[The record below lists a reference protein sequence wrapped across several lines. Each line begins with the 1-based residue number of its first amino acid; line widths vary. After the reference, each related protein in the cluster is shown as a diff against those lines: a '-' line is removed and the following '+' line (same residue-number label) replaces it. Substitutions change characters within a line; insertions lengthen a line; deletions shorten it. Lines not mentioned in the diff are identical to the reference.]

1 MSEAT
6 GLSIVIEAKN
16 ALAVFTQPDHIESI
30 LQQVEKE
37 VNSFVPDVST
47 KKGRDAIASLGLK
60 VAKTKTYL
68 DGLGKDLV
76 TEYKEV
82 PKKIDAS
89 RKTVRDR
96 LDALKEKVLLPKLEF
111 EAEQERLKLEAER
124 IAAEEAYSAMWQEA
138 HDMDAV
144 ITIRIAEKAAAK
156 KESDHEMALLM
167 NDAFDRDAKAK
178 ADEVERLR
186 KAHEEFIAQQA
197 AEKAKRETEEKAKR
211 DIEAA
216 LQREADLKAL
226 VALSTA
232 NRIAADRQAEKDRI
246 DAANKAEA
254 DRLAAAQ
261 KAEREKQ
268 EAIAAEQRK
277 AQEAADRIKREAQ
290 QKEDAR
296 LAEEKRVADEA
307 AKRAADKAHQAEVNN
322 AAIAVLTKAGIDAE
336 CAKACVI
343 AIIKNQVAQS
353 FLNQQ
358 PPIQINY

>member
-47 KKGRDAIASLGLK
+47 KKGRDAIAFLGLK

-96 LDALKEKVLLPKLEF
+96 LDALKEKVLLPKLEY
-111 EAEQERLKLEAER
+111 EAEQER
-124 IAAEEAYSAMWQEA
+124 IAAEAAYAAMWQEA
-138 HDMDAV
+138 HEMDAR
-144 ITIRIAEKAAAK
+144 ITAERAAK

-178 ADEVERLR
+178 ADEIERLR

-197 AEKAKRETEEKAKR
+197 AEKAKREVEEKAR
-211 DIEAA
+211 QEVAA
-216 LQREADLKAL
+216 AEQRERDAKLAQER
-226 VALSTA
+226 AEQTA
-232 NRIAADRQAEKDRI
+232 K
-246 DAANKAEA
+246 DAAAKAERDA
-254 DRLAAAQ
+254 KELA
-261 KAEREKQ
+261 ERVGREKQ
-268 EAIAAEQRK
+268 EAIDAEKRK
-277 AQEAADRIKREAQ
+277 AQQEAERVQREAK
-290 QKEDAR
+290 QKEDVR

-307 AKRAADKAHQAEVNN
+307 AARAANEAHRKTVGTAVVNGLIEH
-322 AAIAVLTKAGIDAE
+322 AGLTREQAIATL
-336 CAKACVI
+336 CA
-343 AIIKNQVAQS
+343 IKDSKIPHTN
-353 FLNQQ
+353 
-358 PPIQINY
+358 IHY

>member
-96 LDALKEKVLLPKLEF
+96 LDALKEKVLLPKLEY
-111 EAEQERLKLEAER
+111 EAEQER
-124 IAAEEAYSAMWQEA
+124 IAAEAAYAAMWQEA
-138 HDMDAV
+138 HEMDAS
-144 ITIRIAEKAAAK
+144 ITAERLVK

-167 NDAFDRDAKAK
+167 NDAFDRTQADKKAE
-178 ADEVERLR
+178 DERLQ
-186 KAHEEFIAQQA
+186 KE
-197 AEKAKRETEEKAKR
+197 R
-211 DIEAA
+211 D
-216 LQREADLKAL
+216 D
-226 VALSTA
+226 
-232 NRIAADRQAEKDRI
+232 RIAAEAAAKVKRDADLAAQQEREASARREAELKLQAEQAERDRV
-246 DAANKAEA
+246 ALALKAEQDKKDA
-254 DRLAAAQ
+254 IA

-268 EAIAAEQRK
+268 DAIAAEKLK
-277 AQEAADRIKREAQ
+277 AQQEAERVQREAK

-296 LAEEKRVADEA
+296 LAEEKRVADEN
-307 AKRAADKAHQAEVNN
+307 AKRAADVEHRRTINRQAVADLIANGLPEDCAQKCV
-322 AAIAVLTKAGIDAE
+322 AAIAKNL
-336 CAKACVI
+336 I
-343 AIIKNQVAQS
+343 ASVRIT
-353 FLNQQ
+353 
-358 PPIQINY
+358 Y

>member
-1 MSEAT
+1 
-6 GLSIVIEAKN
+6 
-16 ALAVFTQPDHIESI
+16 
-30 LQQVEKE
+30 
-37 VNSFVPDVST
+37 ST

-111 EAEQERLKLEAER
+111 EAEQERIKLEAER

-138 HDMDAV
+138 HDMDARFTV
-144 ITIRIAEKAAAK
+144 ERAEKLAAEVELA
-156 KESDHEMALLM
+156 HEMALLM

-186 KAHEEFIAQQA
+186 KAHEEFITQQA
-197 AEKAKRETEEKAKR
+197 AEKAKREVEEKAKR

-216 LQREADLKAL
+216 EQRER
-226 VALSTA
+226 VAKLA
-232 NRIAADRQAEKDRI
+232 QERAEQAIKDNAA
-246 DAANKAEA
+246 KAERDA
-254 DRLAAAQ
+254 KELAERV
-261 KAEREKQ
+261 EREKQ
-268 EAIAAEQRK
+268 EVIAAEKLK
-277 AQEAADRIKREAQ
+277 AQQEAERVQREAK

-307 AKRAADKAHQAEVNN
+307 AKKAADVEHRRTINRQAVADLIANGLPEDCAQKCV
-322 AAIAVLTKAGIDAE
+322 AAIA
-336 CAKACVI
+336 
-343 AIIKNQVAQS
+343 KNLISSVR
-353 FLNQQ
+353 
-358 PPIQINY
+358 ITY